1 MAKRDLIGGSVG
13 TIDPLGSTLNDI
25 AGELAAAI
33 AFHIS
38 ADSGGINAPAGST
51 VSFSP
56 AENRARRHESQ
67 SWAREREPKADE
79 AMRLAPRIIEER
91 LKD

>member
-1 MAKRDLIGGSVG
+1 M
-13 TIDPLGSTLNDI
+13 
-25 AGELAAAI
+25 AAAI
-33 AFHIS
+33 ALHIS

-79 AMRLAPRIIEER
+79 TMRLAPRMIEER

>member
-1 MAKRDLIGGSVG
+1 M
-13 TIDPLGSTLNDI
+13 
-25 AGELAAAI
+25 AAAI

-38 ADSGGINAPAGST
+38 ADRGGINAPAGST
-51 VSFSP
+51 VSSPP

-67 SWAREREPKADE
+67 SCLREREPKVDE
-79 AMRLAPRIIEER
+79 TMRLAPRIIEER